1 MIAHPESQAVLVEIK
16 QQSGSNDYMDAALSQ
31 AQKASHLSPPNPA
44 VGCVLVSPSGKI
56 IAQGH
61 TQAVGGAHAEVMA
74 LRDAAAQGESTVG
87 ATAYV
92 TLEPC
97 SHFGRT
103 PPCCNALI
111 DAKVAK
117 VVVARLDPNPLVASK
132 GVELLQKAGIDVEVL
147 PPDHPHAVAARE
159 LNIGFFSR
167 MVRKTPW
174 VRVKIAASL
183 DGKTALQNGQ
193 SQWITS
199 SEARDDGH
207 VWRAR
212 AGAILTGIG
221 TILADDPRLDV
232 RAVPT
237 QRQPHVVIV
246 DSALRTPATAQIFNC
261 ANYATNNIAT
271 QATNTPA
278 RGIFIYTNSHD
289 SDKKIILEQRGAT
302 VIVLPD
308 SVASEASGKVDLRLM
323 LQDLAKREIN
333 ELHVEAGATLNG
345 ALISAGLV
353 DEFLIYLAPKLLGAG
368 LGMADFEPLADLNHA
383 MPLDFVAVDK
393 VGPDVRLLARVT
405 GHDVF

>member
-1 MIAHPESQAVLVEIK
+1 M
-16 QQSGSNDYMDAALSQ
+16 
-31 AQKASHLSPPNPA
+31 SHLHLGNSSDGMAITTMQQPMKSALLQAELHQWLSAPNPA
-44 VGCVLVSPSGKI
+44 VGCILISPTGKI

-74 LRDAAAQGESTVG
+74 LRDAAAKGESTVG
-87 ATAYV
+87 ATACV

-117 VVVARLDPNPLVASK
+117 VVIALLDPNPLVAGK
-132 GVELLQKAGIDVEVL
+132 GVELLQKAGIEVEVL
-147 PPDHPHAVAARE
+147 SPEHPQAKAARE
-159 LNIGFFSR
+159 LMIGFFSR

-207 VWRAR
+207 AWRAR
-212 AGAILTGIG
+212 AGAILTGVG
-221 TILADDPRLDV
+221 TVLADDPRLDV

-271 QATNTPA
+271 QAINTPA
-278 RGIFIYTNSHD
+278 RGIFIYTNSRN
-289 SDKKIILEQRGAT
+289 SEKKAILEQLGAM
-302 VIVLPD
+302 VVVLPD
-308 SVASEASGKVDLRLM
+308 SEAFEASGKVDLRLM

-345 ALISAGLV
+345 ALISAGLI

-368 LGMADFEPLADLNHA
+368 RGMADFQPLTDLTQA
-383 MPLDFVAVDK
+383 IPLDFVSIDK
-393 VGPDVRLLARVT
+393 IGPDVRLLARMT
-405 GHDVF
+405 GRDAF

>member
-1 MIAHPESQAVLVEIK
+1 M
-16 QQSGSNDYMDAALSQ
+16 
-31 AQKASHLSPPNPA
+31 SHLHLGNSSDGMAITTMQQPMKSALLQAELHQWLSAPNPA
-44 VGCVLVSPSGKI
+44 VGCILISPTGKI

-74 LRDAAAQGESTVG
+74 LRDAAANGESTVG

-111 DAKVAK
+111 EAKVAK
-117 VVVARLDPNPLVASK
+117 VVIAQLDPNPLVAGK
-132 GVELLQKAGIDVEVL
+132 GVEMLRKAGIEVDVL
-147 PPDHPHAVAARE
+147 PVDHPQAIAAKE
-159 LNIGFFSR
+159 LMIGFFSR

-183 DGKTALQNGQ
+183 DGKTALSNGQ

-199 SEARDDGH
+199 GEARDDGH
-207 VWRAR
+207 AWRAR
-212 AGAILTGIG
+212 AGGILTGVG

-237 QRQPHVVIV
+237 QRQPYAVIV
-246 DSALRTPATAQIFNC
+246 DSELRTPITAKFFTIK
-261 ANYATNNIAT
+261 NIA
-271 QATNTPA
+271 AKAINTPD

-289 SDKKIILEQRGAT
+289 SEKKARLEQRGAT
-302 VIVLPD
+302 VIVLPN
-308 SVASEASGKVDLRLM
+308 SEASEASGKVDLRLM

-368 LGMADFEPLADLNHA
+368 RGMADFAPLADLTHA
-383 MPLDFVAVDK
+383 MPLDFISVDK
-393 VGPDVRLLARVT
+393 VGTDVRLLARVT
-405 GHDVF
+405 GRDAF